1 MTSTRSDRNCAARPR
16 WSGAPTSLSSRA
28 QVRMVNGVAR
38 AVSMI
43 RSASSEHTTPV
54 ATARARV
61 WRMFTSASTKTG

>member
-1 MTSTRSDRNCAARPR
+1 M
-16 WSGAPTSLSSRA
+16 
-28 QVRMVNGVAR
+28 RMVNGVAR